1 MVTERRS
8 WPENTCIGSKQC
20 SASTPILTTWALPA
34 VAVANRAYSDDWVL
48 SVTTTWPPRA
58 STPAM
63 TNLTKWLFPRP
74 SGPKI
79 PMEPELS
86 MS

>member
-1 MVTERRS
+1 MAREHLHRV
-8 WPENTCIGSKQC
+8 Q
-20 SASTPILTTWALPA
+20 A
-34 VAVANRAYSDDWVL
+34 VLGVGADLDHLGTAGGGRGQPGVLDDWVL

-63 TNLTKWLFPRP
+63 TSLTKWLFPRP